1 MKAHRA
7 LLLEGTSIA
16 RARRPD
22 MDERELES
30 DPIVQFR
37 VWFDEAI
44 AAGVREPDAMTV
56 ATAGLTGSVSART
69 VSLRGLDE
77 RGFAFYTN
85 YDSPK
90 ARDLDENPQ
99 AALVFHWREVERQVR
114 VAGPVTRLSRDESLA
129 YWRNRPRG
137 SRLSA
142 LISPQS
148 EVVSGRT
155 ELESAYEAAAAR
167 YGDDPPLPDS
177 WGGYLVTPVE
187 LELWE
192 GRSNRLHDRV
202 RYRRLD
208 DGWRI
213 ERLAP

>member
-1 MKAHRA
+1 V
-7 LLLEGTSIA
+7 
-16 RARRPD
+16 
-22 MDERELES
+22 DEHDLHP

-37 VWFDEAI
+37 AWFDEAV

-56 ATAGLTGSVSART
+56 ATATRTGAPSART
-69 VSLRGLDE
+69 VSLRGVDD

-85 YDSPK
+85 YRSPK
-90 ARDLDENPQ
+90 ARDLDENPR

-114 VAGPVTRLSRDESLA
+114 AAGSVARLSRGESLA
-129 YWRNRPRG
+129 YWRNRPLG

-148 EVVSGRT
+148 EVVTSRA
-155 ELESAYEAAAAR
+155 ELEVAYDAAAAR
-167 YGDDPPLPDS
+167 FGDEPPLPDS

-187 LELWE
+187 VELWE
-192 GRSNRLHDRV
+192 GRPNRLHDRV
-202 RYRRLD
+202 RYRRVD